1 MFDQKEEQEMPF
13 TVTYN
18 NELRIIE
25 STLVDQ
31 VTNKD
36 LLKHEAQCIAL
47 AKENESTRILSDARQ
62 ATLEM
67 SVVDLYG
74 LPEFYG
80 DQGLQRSVRI
90 AVLPPTSEA
99 GKDLVD
105 FYETVSLNRGW
116 TVGIF
121 EERQEALDWLFND
134 GAIK

>member
-1 MFDQKEEQEMPF
+1 MPF
-13 TVTYN
+13 IVKYN
-18 NELRIIE
+18 NELSIIE
-25 STLVDQ
+25 SVLVDQ

-36 LLKHEAQCIAL
+36 LLEHEAQCIAL
-47 AKENESTRILSDARQ
+47 AKENESTRIITDAKQ

-80 DQGLQRSVRI
+80 DQGLNRFVRI
-90 AVLPPTSEA
+90 AVLPPTSGP

-121 EERQEALDWLFND
+121 EERQEALDWLLND
-134 GAIK
+134 GTKK

>member
-1 MFDQKEEQEMPF
+1 MPF
-13 TVTYN
+13 TVKYN
-18 NELRIIE
+18 TELSIIE
-25 STLVDQ
+25 SVLVDQ
-31 VTNKD
+31 VSNKE

-47 AKENESTRILSDARQ
+47 AKENESTRIITDAKQ

-67 SVVDLYG
+67 SVIDLYS

-80 DQGLQRSVRI
+80 DQDLQRSVRI

-116 TVGIF
+116 TVGVF
-121 EERQEALDWLFND
+121 EERQEALDWLLDD
-134 GAIK
+134 GTKK

>member
-1 MFDQKEEQEMPF
+1 MPF
-13 TVTYN
+13 TVKYSD
-18 NELRIIE
+18 ELRIIE

-36 LLKHEAQCIAL
+36 LIKHEAQCIAL
-47 AKENESTRILSDARQ
+47 AKENESTRIITDAKQ

-74 LPEFYG
+74 LPKFYD
-80 DQGLQRSVRI
+80 DQDLQRSVRI

-99 GKDLVD
+99 GAELVD

-116 TVGIF
+116 TVSIF
-121 EERQEALDWLFND
+121 EERQEALDWLLDD
-134 GAIK
+134 GTR

>member
-1 MFDQKEEQEMPF
+1 MCDQIEEQEMPF
-13 TVTYN
+13 TVKYN
-18 NELRIIE
+18 KELSIIE
-25 STLVDQ
+25 SELVDQ

-36 LLKHEAQCIAL
+36 LLKHEELCIVL
-47 AKENESTRILSDARQ
+47 AKENGSTRILTDAKQ

-67 SVVDLYG
+67 SVFDLYG

-90 AVLPPTSEA
+90 AVLPPISEA

-116 TVGIF
+116 IVGIF
-121 EERQEALDWLFND
+121 EERQEALDWLLDD
-134 GAIK
+134 GIKK